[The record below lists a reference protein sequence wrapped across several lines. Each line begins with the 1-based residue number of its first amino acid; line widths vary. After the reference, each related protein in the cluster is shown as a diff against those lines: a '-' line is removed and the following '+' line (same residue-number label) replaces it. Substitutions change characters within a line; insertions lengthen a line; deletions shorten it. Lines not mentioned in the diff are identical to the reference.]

1 MLKDLVSHKRTWER
15 TACRTVAQCL
25 WTCSIFTRKVSIVNA
40 RIEVQLMKKWS
51 TVPCRNA
58 EISWN
63 QIKRPLFAS
72 VCLAVV
78 QPVFSS
84 TSWVYGASFSH
95 EPTACDHTQLF
106 CYFRNWM
113 KLDRIGESVW
123 FRSRLTNKLMDQSD
137 CKSLSSLLA
146 SWTSEL
152 GQPDQGIVAALLRID
167 CHFSLRISMISIHY
181 PCWYALHENG

>member
-1 MLKDLVSHKRTWER
+1 MPGPPAGASIGVAAPWCFWVRTQDRGDKRDAMHVWSMLKDLVSHKRTWER
-15 TACRTVAQCL
+15 TAYRTVARCL

-51 TVPCRNA
+51 PVPCRNA

-84 TSWVYGASFSH
+84 TSWVYGASSSH

-113 KLDRIGESVW
+113 K
-123 FRSRLTNKLMDQSD
+123 
-137 CKSLSSLLA
+137 
-146 SWTSEL
+146 
-152 GQPDQGIVAALLRID
+152 
-167 CHFSLRISMISIHY
+167 
-181 PCWYALHENG
+181 